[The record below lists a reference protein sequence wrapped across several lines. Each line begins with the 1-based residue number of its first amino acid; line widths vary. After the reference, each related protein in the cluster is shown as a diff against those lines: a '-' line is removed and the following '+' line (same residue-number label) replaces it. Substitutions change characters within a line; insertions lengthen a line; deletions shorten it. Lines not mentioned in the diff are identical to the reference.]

1 MKPVVIGGAVV
12 VALVAVFV
20 VMANGN
26 GDKALMEQTARE
38 EKMVAEEKMK
48 AETMM
53 KDEEMKK
60 DEATLK
66 DEAMKKDAEMM
77 NDDQSAM
84 KDAEVMSKGSY
95 GVYSQEKLAMANDG
109 KVVLFFKA
117 SWCPSCR
124 ALDADIKA
132 NLGSIP
138 AGVAILEVDYDSSAD
153 LKKKYGVTMQH
164 TLVQVDANGEMINKW
179 SGGATLATV
188 AANIK

>member
-20 VMANGN
+20 VMGNGN
-26 GDKALMEQTARE
+26 GDKALMEQKAVE

-60 DEATLK
+60 DEA
-66 DEAMKKDAEMM
+66 MKKDGEIMK
-77 NDDQSAM
+77 DDQSAM

-95 GVYSQEKLAMANDG
+95 GVYNQEKLAMANDG

-164 TLVQVDANGEMINKW
+164 TLVQVDANGELIKKW